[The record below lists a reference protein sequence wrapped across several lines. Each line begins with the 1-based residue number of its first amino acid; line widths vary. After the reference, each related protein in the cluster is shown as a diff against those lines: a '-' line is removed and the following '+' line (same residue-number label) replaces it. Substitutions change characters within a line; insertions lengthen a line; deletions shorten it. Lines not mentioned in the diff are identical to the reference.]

1 MQFPVVL
8 TFFESDISNV
18 QFARLMQH
26 SEHVFLLQ
34 RSANTFS
41 ASEGYRNHYRVLV
54 SCCDPCAPFD
64 LKLDLIKASW
74 ET

>member
-26 SEHVFLLQ
+26 SEHVCLLQ

-54 SCCDPCAPFD
+54 TLMRIMSVPVALPVPYR
-64 LKLDLIKASW
+64 